1 MLTIFNPSTTNDTL
15 NIETKQLICSANQ
28 FTGFDI
34 SGMRDPKKL
43 TRDVFRTP
51 PNTCDASFC
60 KNSQELKDVNYL
72 CKTFYHRCLTLS

>member
-15 NIETKQLICSANQ
+15 NIETKQLICRPNQ
-28 FTGFDI
+28 FTGFYI
-34 SGMRDPKKL
+34 SGIRDPTKF
-43 TRDVFRTP
+43 TRDVFRTL